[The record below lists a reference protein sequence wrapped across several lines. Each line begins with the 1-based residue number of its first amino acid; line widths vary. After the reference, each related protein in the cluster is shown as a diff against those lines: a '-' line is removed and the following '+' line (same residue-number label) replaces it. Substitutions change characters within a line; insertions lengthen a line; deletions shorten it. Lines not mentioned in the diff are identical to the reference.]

1 MPLVAGAAVN
11 CVMQMWKEAFYA
23 CYRNLDLPF
32 AINWKMLRNDINKNY
47 CCVWRYCRY
56 PQGLQSIIH
65 HAKHASVPITSR
77 CSVEDGWMNY
87 CSSFRH
93 RSYCTL
99 CQKKFQISS
108 EIMVFPSRTLSQ
120 TPNIENFALAC
131 RSLKCVINV
140 ARKSGCCHSALTDKL
155 HCCQSSKLIIGVP
168 LSSDGRPQVIIKL
181 CLQSFYV
188 VCLSQAGILDR

>member
-1 MPLVAGAAVN
+1 MWNAKDSEEWKCRTTVIGPQVRPQDHSCYTVDRIPLVAGAAVN
-11 CVMQMWKEAFYA
+11 CVMQMWKVAFYA

-87 CSSFRH
+87 CSSFWH
-93 RSYCTL
+93 RSFHSPIVHCVKRNFRYL
-99 CQKKFQISS
+99 QK
-108 EIMVFPSRTLSQ
+108 
-120 TPNIENFALAC
+120 
-131 RSLKCVINV
+131 
-140 ARKSGCCHSALTDKL
+140 
-155 HCCQSSKLIIGVP
+155 
-168 LSSDGRPQVIIKL
+168 
-181 CLQSFYV
+181 
-188 VCLSQAGILDR
+188 